1 MTTEQT
7 KSASLSAIRRPQEN
21 YSASM
26 RDLQGFE
33 LMQRQARLLSGSTLV
48 PAQYRAF
55 IEKKGKAS
63 PEWEENPNA
72 LSNCVVALNMAQR
85 MGADP
90 IMVMQNL
97 YVVEGRPSWSSQWII
112 AAINGCGRFSPLRFD
127 ISDQGEKTVE
137 YVVSS
142 WEYNP
147 ETKRNEKRTRKE
159 KATVQNLKC
168 VAWAVEKETGAR
180 IESPAVT
187 IEMAVKEGWYGKN
200 GSKWQ
205 TMPEVML
212 RYRTASFF
220 GKLYAPELLM
230 GISSVEESQDI
241 IDVNP
246 DGSYTVSQQAFSTD
260 DLRQAPVKPAEVVEE
275 AEVVTEQTTHEPVQ
289 AGSGTKTDQ
298 TFTFAEVNERLIKAK
313 TMDELDES
321 ASLITLVQNPAHQEE
336 LRKVYQ
342 GLKHPG
348 EE

>member
-112 AAINGCGRFSPLRFD
+112 AAINGCGRFSPRRFD
-127 ISDQGEKTVE
+127 ISEQG
-137 YVVSS
+137 
-142 WEYNP
+142 
-147 ETKRNEKRTRKE
+147 
-159 KATVQNLKC
+159 
-168 VAWAVEKETGAR
+168 
-180 IESPAVT
+180 
-187 IEMAVKEGWYGKN
+187 
-200 GSKWQ
+200 
-205 TMPEVML
+205 
-212 RYRTASFF
+212 
-220 GKLYAPELLM
+220 
-230 GISSVEESQDI
+230 
-241 IDVNP
+241 
-246 DGSYTVSQQAFSTD
+246 
-260 DLRQAPVKPAEVVEE
+260 
-275 AEVVTEQTTHEPVQ
+275 
-289 AGSGTKTDQ
+289 
-298 TFTFAEVNERLIKAK
+298 
-313 TMDELDES
+313 
-321 ASLITLVQNPAHQEE
+321 
-336 LRKVYQ
+336 
-342 GLKHPG
+342 
-348 EE
+348 